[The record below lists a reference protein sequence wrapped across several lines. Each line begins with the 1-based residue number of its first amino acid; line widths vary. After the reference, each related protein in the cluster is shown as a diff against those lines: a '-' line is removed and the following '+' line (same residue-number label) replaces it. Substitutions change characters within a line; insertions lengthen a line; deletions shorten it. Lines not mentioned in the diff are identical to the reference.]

1 MFNRKTEAQAPHGL
15 RQKIINLAR
24 KHGRNLKGGLEQIL
38 VDHRKKCADCISFYD
53 CEILRLSQEQEVKI
67 KRISQKKRIETH
79 HLANAVEFDEAQC
92 IGCHECLDACQ
103 KQGLD
108 CLEVHQNG
116 LNETVSPKTEAN
128 CVYCG
133 QCTLVCP
140 AASAQEQSACKAVEE
155 LLKNKNN
162 ILIAQFAPALRV
174 SLGENFGF
182 DSGINCEERIYAALE
197 KIGFDY
203 IADINFGAD
212 LTTLFEATEL
222 FEMIKNK
229 EISRPLITSCCPA
242 WVAYAEA
249 YQPQLKPFLA
259 KSLSPHLYSAKV
271 IKSLWVQDNGVNP
284 KEVKVVSFVPCTA
297 KKYEAAREDM
307 KLNGSPLVDYV
318 LTARELAYLL
328 KKHKI
333 DFKNLTVNSNS
344 SKRILNF
351 GSGAAA
357 IYGASGGVM
366 QSALRTLAHM
376 IGDRQT
382 DKLLKIEFKSSSL
395 IEGLKI
401 AEVDVADQKLK
412 LGIVSGLKS
421 LIELLP
427 ELNNFDY
434 LEVMACPG
442 GCLNGGGQKL
452 CPSEEILEKRR
463 TGLFNLD
470 QARKIRAAHENLSA
484 VDYFNRLKE
493 NNL

>member
-1 MFNRKTEAQAPHGL
+1 MDNLSINGL
-15 RQKIINLAR
+15 RQKIINLAQKR
-24 KHGRNLKGGLEQIL
+24 DTDLKNGLEKIL
-38 VDHRKKCADCISFYD
+38 VEHSKKCADCISFYD
-53 CEILRLSQEQEVKI
+53 CEIIRLSREQGVKI
-67 KRISQKKRIETH
+67 KKLNQKKRLETH

-92 IGCHECLDACQ
+92 IGCHECLEAC
-103 KQGLD
+103 KNQGLD

-116 LNETVSPKTEAN
+116 LNETVAPKTVAN

-155 LLKNKNN
+155 LLKDKSK
-162 ILIAQFAPALRV
+162 ILVAQFAPALRI

-182 DSGINCEERIYAALE
+182 DLGANCEEKIYAALE

-222 FEMIKNK
+222 LEIIKNK
-229 EISRPLITSCCPA
+229 KIAHPLITSCCPA
-242 WVAYAEA
+242 WVAYVEA
-249 YQPQLKPFLA
+249 YQPKLKSFLA

-271 IKSLWVQDNGVNP
+271 IKSLWAQDNGVDSR
-284 KEVKVVSFVPCTA
+284 EVKVISFVPCTA
-297 KKYEAAREDM
+297 KKYEAARED
-307 KLNGSPLVDYV
+307 KQFNNSPLVDHV
-318 LTARELAYLL
+318 LTSRELVYLL
-328 KKHKI
+328 KKNKI
-333 DFKNLTVNSNS
+333 DFSNLEDNLNSK
-344 SKRILNF
+344 KRLFNL

-366 QSALRTLAHM
+366 QSALRTLAYL
-376 IGDRQT
+376 IDDQQSAN
-382 DKLLKIEFKSSSL
+382 LSKIEFKPSTK
-395 IEGLKI
+395 IRGLKTAEIEI
-401 AEVDVADQKLK
+401 ANQKLK
-412 LGIVSGLKS
+412 LGIVSGLKN

-452 CPSEEILEKRR
+452 GTDAEIIKKRR
-463 TGLFNLD
+463 AGIFNID
-470 QARKIRAAHENLSA
+470 KTRKIQSAHENQSA
-484 VDYFNRLKE
+484 LEYYNRLKD
-493 NNL
+493 N